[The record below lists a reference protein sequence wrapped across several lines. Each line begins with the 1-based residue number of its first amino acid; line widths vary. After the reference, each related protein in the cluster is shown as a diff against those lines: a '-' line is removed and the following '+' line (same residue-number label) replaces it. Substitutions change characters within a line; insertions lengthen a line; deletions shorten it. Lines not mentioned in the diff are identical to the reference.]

1 MIAELANIK
10 FGANGYIFGYDSQGV
25 RVLMGQS
32 DSGIGNNY
40 WTLKDVNGFLLI
52 QDIVKQGKNGGGYT
66 TYYFPKPGED
76 EPSPKLAYSIY
87 LSQWDIVVGTGFYI
101 DDVETT
107 LSAMEAESRS
117 LADGALVTIAIATL
131 VIVIIVAIFAVIVNQ
146 SIIRPLNA
154 FDRSIASF
162 ASGDADLTAR
172 MEEFSVPE
180 FTKLGHNF
188 NQFVAS
194 LQSIIKNVSQVS
206 SEVANE
212 TTNMSSRA
220 GQVDGLASQQRE
232 ETEQVATA
240 MTEMTTT
247 AHEISSNA
255 TQAAESAKDA
265 EDNSSDA
272 MRIVN
277 AAASSVEAL
286 ASDVEQANEV
296 VSQLEGDV
304 QNISTSLEVI
314 QDIAEQ
320 TNLLALNAAIEAAR
334 AGEQGRGFA
343 VVADEVRKLASRT
356 QESTLEIHKM
366 IEQLKAAS
374 DAAVSTMDKS
384 KSRSVQ
390 TVEEANAAAT
400 ALVQIQESI
409 NVIMDMNSLIA
420 TATEEQ
426 SQVGKEISERIV
438 VISDKSSESAE
449 LANEN
454 RNGKSTTEQ

>member
-1 MIAELANIK
+1 MNLTIKARLYILAILPLLIIAVGTMYFTNAELKSLNNAHMNSSRDGMMQSKKDELKSYLDIVDTVLTPLKASNASKEKVIAELANIK

-25 RVLMGQS
+25 RVLLGQS

-194 LQSIIKNVSQVS
+194 LQSIVKNVTQVS
-206 SEVANE
+206 SEVADE
-212 TTNMSSRA
+212 TTNMSGRA
-220 GQVDGLASQQRE
+220 GQVDELATQQRE

-265 EDNSSDA
+265 D
-272 MRIVN
+272 RK
-277 AAASSVEAL
+277 SV
-286 ASDVEQANEV
+286 V
-296 VSQLEGDV
+296 
-304 QNISTSLEVI
+304 
-314 QDIAEQ
+314 
-320 TNLLALNAAIEAAR
+320 
-334 AGEQGRGFA
+334 
-343 VVADEVRKLASRT
+343 
-356 QESTLEIHKM
+356 
-366 IEQLKAAS
+366 
-374 DAAVSTMDKS
+374 
-384 KSRSVQ
+384 
-390 TVEEANAAAT
+390 
-400 ALVQIQESI
+400 
-409 NVIMDMNSLIA
+409 
-420 TATEEQ
+420 
-426 SQVGKEISERIV
+426 
-438 VISDKSSESAE
+438 
-449 LANEN
+449 
-454 RNGKSTTEQ
+454 